1 MGVERVWQTING
13 RECFRQV
20 VLWRTVLLLIAALS
34 VIRQSSAA
42 QVEAW
47 YQDVWCQGMT
57 GQVEVRMDDGRRI
70 DCLTGSHAIEF
81 EFARKWPEAIGQ
93 SLEYSMLTGKS
104 AGIVLVLR
112 RSEDEAY
119 WQRLNAVVRH
129 YRLPIRLWKMGP

>member
-1 MGVERVWQTING
+1 MTARPVQQTVFG
-13 RECFRQV
+13 QKVFRQTKLLPV
-20 VLWRTVLLLIAALS
+20 IALLLAGH
-34 VIRQSSAA
+34 SSGA
-42 QVEAW
+42 QVESW
-47 YQDVWCQGMT
+47 YQDVWCRGMA

-70 DCLTGSHAIEF
+70 DCLTDSHAIEF

>member
-1 MGVERVWQTING
+1 MTVRPKRQTFFGQKAFWLTI
-13 RECFRQV
+13 
-20 VLWRTVLLLIAALS
+20 LLLVTALLLPGH
-34 VIRQSSAA
+34 SSGA

-47 YQDVWCQGMT
+47 YQDVWCRGMA
-57 GQVEVRMDDGRRI
+57 GQVEVRMNDGRRI
-70 DCLTGSHAIEF
+70 DCLTDSHAIEF

-119 WQRLNAVVRH
+119 WQRLNTVIRH